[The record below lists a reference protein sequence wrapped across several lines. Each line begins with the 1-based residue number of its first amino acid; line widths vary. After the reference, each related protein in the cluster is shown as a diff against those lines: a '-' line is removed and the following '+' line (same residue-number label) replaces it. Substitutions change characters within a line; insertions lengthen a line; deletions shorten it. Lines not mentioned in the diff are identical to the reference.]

1 MRVGIQDDDQLDD
14 ATRAFDD
21 LRAEVAVL
29 RRAGEALGPAL
40 KENRSPDYSLSLGQ
54 IAKTQ
59 ATIGTRLEA
68 IEGHPAL
75 RMTPAA
81 FGEQLERA
89 VTNASRAARRE
100 AEDLVQGISGA
111 CHEAQAMLGSARTRE
126 AQNWW
131 LAQAAMLGI
140 VAGLILFPLLG
151 FPIARNLPFGS
162 LPDRLATA
170 ALGEDGWSGATGLM
184 SRANPAQWHVV
195 NESLLRSEAAGDELK
210 GCYEAVK
217 KSGKEQRCSV
227 VMRPQPPPQ

>member
-1 MRVGIQDDDQLDD
+1 MAVGIQEDDQLDD

-29 RRAGEALGPAL
+29 RRAVEALGPAL
-40 KENRSPDYSLSLGQ
+40 KENRSPDYSLSLGH

-59 ATIGTRLEA
+59 AAIGTRLEA

-89 VTNASRAARRE
+89 VTNASREARRE
-100 AEDLVQGISGA
+100 AEDLVQGISIVSR
-111 CHEAQAMLGSARTRE
+111 EAQAMLGSARTRE

-131 LAQAAMLGI
+131 LAQAAVFGV

-162 LPDRLATA
+162 LSDRLATA
-170 ALGEDGWSGATGLM
+170 ALGEDGWSAGTGLM
-184 SRANPAQWHVV
+184 SRANPAQWNNL
-195 NESLLRSEAAGDELK
+195 NESLLQIGGGRRRAES
-210 GCYEAVK
+210 CYEAAK
-217 KSGKEQRCSV
+217 KTGKEQRCNV
-227 VMRPQPPPQ
+227 AMKVPQPR

>member
-21 LRAEVAVL
+21 LRAAVAVL
-29 RRAGEALGPAL
+29 RPAVEAVGPAL
-40 KENRSPDYSLSLGQ
+40 KENRSPDYSLSLGH

-59 ATIGTRLEA
+59 AAVGARLEA

-89 VTNASRAARRE
+89 VTNASRAAKRE
-100 AEDLVQGISGA
+100 AEDLVQGISVVSRDV
-111 CHEAQAMLGSARTRE
+111 QAMLGSARTRE
-126 AQNWW
+126 AQNWS
-131 LAQAAMLGI
+131 LAQAAVLGV

-170 ALGEDGWSGATGLM
+170 ALGEDGWSAGAGLM
-184 SRANPAQWHVV
+184 SRANPQQWRTI
-195 NESLLRSEAAGDELK
+195 NENLLQSEAAGDELK
-210 GCYEAVK
+210 GCYEAARK
-217 KSGKEQRCSV
+217 TGKEQRCSLMV
-227 VMRPQPPPQ
+227 